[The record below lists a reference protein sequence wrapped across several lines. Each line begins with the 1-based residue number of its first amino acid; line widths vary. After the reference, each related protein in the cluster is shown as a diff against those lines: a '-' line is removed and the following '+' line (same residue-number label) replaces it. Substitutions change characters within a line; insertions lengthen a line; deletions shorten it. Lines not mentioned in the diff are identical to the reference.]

1 MNKTAN
7 KYFDVWKLV
16 SIFILC
22 LYGLFLIYPLFKL
35 LYDAVVAG
43 GEVAVEDVES
53 VVAQNEDVK
62 SSIGEGL
69 KV

>member
-7 KYFDVWKLV
+7 KYFDIWKLV

-35 LYDAVVAG
+35 LYNAFFAG
-43 GEVAVEDVES
+43 GEFTFCLLYTSDAAD
-53 VVAQNEDVK
+53 D
-62 SSIGEGL
+62 
-69 KV
+69 